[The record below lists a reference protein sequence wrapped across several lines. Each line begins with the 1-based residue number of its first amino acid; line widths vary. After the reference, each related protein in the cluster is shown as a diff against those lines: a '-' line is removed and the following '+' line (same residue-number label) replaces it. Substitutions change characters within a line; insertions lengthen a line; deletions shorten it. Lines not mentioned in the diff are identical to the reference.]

1 MINIV
6 EINSNKY
13 KERLLIRELLF
24 FKDFSN
30 AEELLIDLF
39 EKDSIHVVSIINN
52 KVIGTG
58 RLTVV
63 KGKAII
69 SQMTVLPDYQNK
81 GIGKAILHFLI
92 KKSTDFEISN
102 IELSARIT
110 ALEFYKKYNFREVDV
125 IYPSKKTGVLHQK
138 MILEIGR

>member
-6 EINSNKY
+6 EINSKQY
-13 KERLLIRELLF
+13 KEGLLIRELLF
-24 FKDFSN
+24 FKDFPN

-52 KVIGTG
+52 KVTGTG

-81 GIGKAILHFLI
+81 GIGKEILHFLI
-92 KKSTDFEISN
+92 KKSTDFKISN